1 MLDGCGSDV
10 WVDDG
15 IGGRRGL
22 LGSDSL
28 VLSCLIVDVGIAS
41 YFCRQP
47 CMVSVF
53 VQSLVDLCSN
63 LWLEVLLDPLTN

>member
-22 LGSDSL
+22 LGSDRGIC
-28 VLSCLIVDVGIAS
+28 VRSCLLGGVGSIEVC
-41 YFCRQP
+41 YNKL
-47 CMVSVF
+47 SVTIKN
-53 VQSLVDLCSN
+53 VN
-63 LWLEVLLDPLTN
+63 MNII